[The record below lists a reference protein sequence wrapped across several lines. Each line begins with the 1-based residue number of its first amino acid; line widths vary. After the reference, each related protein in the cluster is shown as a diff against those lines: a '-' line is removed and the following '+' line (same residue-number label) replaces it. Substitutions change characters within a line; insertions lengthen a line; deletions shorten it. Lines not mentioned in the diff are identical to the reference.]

1 MKVENAPLAINLAKL
16 FMSTLVTTM
25 ETEFDSDIVIVELE
39 TLKSV
44 LEELGL
50 CFLNEEEIKEFSEK
64 MLKLLKNS
72 DEKKVLN
79 KQTLSEDLD
88 EEEKEMVDD
97 EIKREEEVQVA
108 ISELIGALF
117 KTHKNMTLGLANYL
131 IYNILPAVFIE
142 NQTENMLK
150 FGIFLIDDI
159 VEFLGY

>member
-1 MKVENAPLAINLAKL
+1 MEN
-16 FMSTLVTTM
+16 
-25 ETEFDSDIVIVELE
+25 EFDSDIVIVELE

-79 KQTLSEDLD
+79 KQSLSEDLD

-97 EIKREEEVQVA
+97 
-108 ISELIGALF
+108 
-117 KTHKNMTLGLANYL
+117 
-131 IYNILPAVFIE
+131 
-142 NQTENMLK
+142 
-150 FGIFLIDDI
+150 
-159 VEFLGY
+159 

>member
-1 MKVENAPLAINLAKL
+1 
-16 FMSTLVTTM
+16 MSTLVTTM

>member
-1 MKVENAPLAINLAKL
+1 VKVENAPLAINLAKL